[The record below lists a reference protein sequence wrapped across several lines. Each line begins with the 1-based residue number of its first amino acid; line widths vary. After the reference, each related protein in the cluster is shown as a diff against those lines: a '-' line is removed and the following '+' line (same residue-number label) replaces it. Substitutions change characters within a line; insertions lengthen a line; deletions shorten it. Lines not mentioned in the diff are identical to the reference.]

1 MFSLISP
8 ENVYLEFNN
17 INNNPP
23 SYFSEEEIQY
33 YKNLYKNEKIFT
45 ENEREIFNIS
55 DNTSINNQNDSKNSN
70 INNENNSTFHYK
82 KGALI
87 GEGSY
92 GKVYKSFNEDDG
104 KTYAIKEIDLI
115 RISKLQKFNIVNTLI
130 NEINLLYKLDHI
142 NIIKYYGSYLKKNY
156 LNIILEYCNGGS
168 LSNLLQSFKKLN
180 EHLIRKYL
188 IQILRGIEYLH
199 IHNIVHRDIKC
210 ANILLNSEGNIKVSD
225 FGEAKILKKNENK
238 FNFEGTPNW
247 MAPEIIKNNEYS
259 MFSDIWSLGCSVIE
273 MITGKPPFYEIGSNI
288 SILNYLYKIKEPISL
303 PKDIS
308 KELNDFL
315 EKCLQIEPYKR
326 FNVKKLLEHKFIKG
340 DYDIEYN
347 INLNNNKNNKN
358 VIKEENKSLNKY
370 KKIHEEKDSNENEKI
385 KNEKEV
391 SDNNSIE
398 NNININISKETCL
411 KDENLLKNE

>member
-1 MFSLISP
+1 
-8 ENVYLEFNN
+8 
-17 INNNPP
+17 
-23 SYFSEEEIQY
+23 
-33 YKNLYKNEKIFT
+33 
-45 ENEREIFNIS
+45 
-55 DNTSINNQNDSKNSN
+55 
-70 INNENNSTFHYK
+70 
-82 KGALI
+82 
-87 GEGSY
+87 
-92 GKVYKSFNEDDG
+92 
-104 KTYAIKEIDLI
+104 
-115 RISKLQKFNIVNTLI
+115 
-130 NEINLLYKLDHI
+130 
-142 NIIKYYGSYLKKNY
+142 
-156 LNIILEYCNGGS
+156 
-168 LSNLLQSFKKLN
+168 
-180 EHLIRKYL
+180 
-188 IQILRGIEYLH
+188 
-199 IHNIVHRDIKC
+199 
-210 ANILLNSEGNIKVSD
+210 
-225 FGEAKILKKNENK
+225 
-238 FNFEGTPNW
+238 